1 MKRVSD
7 SKLFIKLIKSLL
19 YIIGFF
25 KGSRYGYSQDY
36 EDNFK
41 TMDLSEK
48 LWWAYKAL
56 VRQIEN
62 AEAGKDIEGYFARQE
77 FEFRERDS
85 FHTEGG
91 SAITEGRPVNAESGP
106 GVWGNRPVI
115 EEDRPVIEED
125 RPVIEEDRPV
135 NEERGS
141 FIKEG
146 RLIITAG
153 GDLSC
158 SEVISPESTQ
168 HLWDDVE
175 NFYMTGD
182 IVCANL
188 ESPIDPSMPVKELPA
203 VCLTAP
209 ALNTT
214 PEMFERYAR
223 GGAGINFF
231 STANNHS
238 LDQGEAGLLAT
249 LDFLDSKSYMHVGTS
264 RTSEEQ
270 SEIPVIEKNGVR
282 VAFIS
287 YTYCLNRYDP
297 IPGKEY
303 MTNVIRLNKPGTDI
317 SLIEEHVAA
326 AHRKGADVI
335 IALLHWSIE
344 FETYPVENVIKMG
357 HRIMECGVDIIIGG
371 HPHVAQ
377 PMEKYH
383 FYDPYSGHGKD
394 GFIIY
399 SLGEL
404 VSYNAFSRNS
414 RLALLLRIELSGGK
428 DGGLESTRITGIKV
442 LPVYTLI
449 RRGENGSY
457 DYRLLDFRKT
467 MMQLEKGINSY
478 GFKRKEVLE
487 LKRLERLLYDK
498 LLPVKHAALLDWG
511 S

>member
-1 MKRVSD
+1 MRRVSD
-7 SKLFIKLIKSLL
+7 TKIFIGLFKILFRM
-19 YIIGFF
+19 IGFL
-25 KGSRYGYSQDY
+25 KGSKYKYSQPY

-56 VRQIEN
+56 IRQIEN

-77 FEFRERDS
+77 LEFGNRDS
-85 FHTEGG
+85 YLTEGEP
-91 SAITEGRPVNAESGP
+91 AAMEGRPETAESRP
-106 GVWGNRPVI
+106 AVMESRSVFAESRSAVMESRPVFA
-115 EEDRPVIEED
+115 ESRPAVTEY
-125 RPVIEEDRPV
+125 RPGARK
-135 NEERGS
+135 GS
-141 FIKEG
+141 
-146 RLIITAG
+146 LIITAG

-158 SEVISPESTQ
+158 SDVISPESTL
-168 HLWDDVE
+168 HLWDEVE
-175 NFYMTGD
+175 DFYMTGD

-188 ESPIDPSMPVKELPA
+188 ESPVDPSKPAEKLPA

-209 ALNTT
+209 GLNTT

-238 LDQGEAGLLAT
+238 LDQGEDGLLAT
-249 LDFLDSKSYMHVGTS
+249 LEFLDSKGCMHVGTS
-264 RTSEEQ
+264 RTSGEQ
-270 SEIPVIEKNGVR
+270 MDIPVIEKNGIR

-287 YTYCLNRYDP
+287 YTYCLNSFDP

-303 MTNVIRLNKPGTDI
+303 MTNMIRLNKPGTDI

-326 AHRKGADVI
+326 AHRKKADVI

-344 FETYPVENVIKMG
+344 FETYPIENVINMG
-357 HRIMECGVDIIIGG
+357 HKIMECGVDIIIGG

-377 PMEKYH
+377 PMEKYQ
-383 FYDPYSGHGKD
+383 FYDPYSGRERY
-394 GFIIY
+394 GFIVY

-428 DGGLESTRITGIKV
+428 DGGSESTTITGIKV

-449 RRGENGSY
+449 RRGENGGC
-457 DYRLLDFRKT
+457 DYRLLNFRKT
-467 MMQLEKGINSY
+467 MKQLENGINPY
-478 GFKRKEVLE
+478 GFGRKEKME

-498 LLPVKHAALLDWG
+498 LLPEKHATLLD
-511 S
+511 